1 MLEWEK
7 CAVLNIDLRYAIL
20 LLVGLYL
27 TRRIND
33 FERRIANIAIRDV
46 NKCIRESNYAPRRLF
61 VIGGSES
68 DLLPMSEPSRG
79 DHTLSLTGR
88 TVLATGG

>member
-46 NKCIRESNYAPRRLF
+46 NKFIRESNYAP
-61 VIGGSES
+61 VCDWWIGKR
-68 DLLPMSEPSRG
+68 PAANVRAEPW
-79 DHTLSLTGR
+79 
-88 TVLATGG
+88 

>member
-46 NKCIRESNYAPRRLF
+46 NKCIRERNYRASPP
-61 VIGGSES
+61 VCDWWIGKR
-68 DLLPMSEPSRG
+68 PAANVRAEPW
-79 DHTLSLTGR
+79 
-88 TVLATGG
+88 